1 MGNHLL
7 KKSPTD
13 LINDNKDLNKSLLQQ
28 DLIERIVYLEDKLD
42 NLDAKLWAF
51 ESKTE
56 SHFNTIF
63 KKIKPNSYHAL

>member
-7 KKSPTD
+7 RKSPTD

-28 DLIERIVYLEDKLD
+28 DLIERIVYLEDKID

-56 SHFNTIF
+56 SHFHTIN
-63 KKIKPNSYHAL
+63 KKIKIKSNQI

>member
-1 MGNHLL
+1 MGNYLL

-28 DLIERIVYLEDKLD
+28 DLIERINYLEDKID

-56 SHFNTIF
+56 SNFHSIN
-63 KKIKPNSYHAL
+63 KKLKGK